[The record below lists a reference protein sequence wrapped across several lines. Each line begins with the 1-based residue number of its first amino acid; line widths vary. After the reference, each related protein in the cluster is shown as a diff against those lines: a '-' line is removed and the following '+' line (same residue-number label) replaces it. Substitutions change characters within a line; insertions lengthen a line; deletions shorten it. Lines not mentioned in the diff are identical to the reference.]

1 MHLSIESRGAPLALI
16 LAAACWGTGTVV
28 SKAAVAEFPPLS
40 LLVIQLGASLVVLL
54 TLMRLRGIP
63 LRDPSIPPILGRL
76 GMLNPGLAYA
86 LSLIGLVS
94 ISASLSV
101 LLWALEPV
109 LILLLARAVLGEPL
123 GRGLIALSAVAV
135 AGMVL
140 ILNAPGDGSSWLGIG
155 LTLAGIGCCA
165 LYSVVTRRWLP
176 GTDATAPVVAV
187 QQLWAFAFA
196 VVVVGAVAITG
207 GSVRPEGVSVQGWA
221 SASASGVLYY
231 AAAYWLYLSGLRRV
245 PASVAASAFYL
256 IPVFGVAGGGL
267 VLGDR
272 LSGIQWIGVAIVVG
286 AVVAILRR
294 HNPYA
299 TTPLEPAM
307 EPIPGRAPT

>member
-1 MHLSIESRGAPLALI
+1 MHRSIDSRGASLALI

-28 SKAAVAEFPPLS
+28 SKAAVAEFPPLT
-40 LLVIQLGASLVVLL
+40 LLAIQLAASLVFLL

-63 LRDPSIPPILGRL
+63 LRDRSIPPILGRL

-123 GRGLIALSAVAV
+123 GRGLLGLSAVAV
-135 AGMVL
+135 GGMVL
-140 ILNAPGDGSSWLGIG
+140 ILNASGDGSSWLGVG

-176 GTDATAPVVAV
+176 GTDATAPVVAI
-187 QQLWAFAFA
+187 QQLWALAFS
-196 VVVVGAVAITG
+196 VVVVGAVALTG
-207 GSVRPEGVSVQGWA
+207 GSVRPEGVSAQGWA
-221 SASASGVLYY
+221 SALVSGVLYY

-286 AVVAILRR
+286 AVIAILRR

-299 TTPLEPAM
+299 STALDPAP
-307 EPIPGRAPT
+307 EAAPARAPM